1 MAPPQAHHRVDAREG
16 RPRMTFGHWVLVVAL
31 TLITT
36 ASIWLDNLRE
46 K

>member
-1 MAPPQAHHRVDAREG
+1 MEAREG
-16 RPRMTFGHWVLVVAL
+16 HPRMTAAHWVLVVAL
-31 TLITT
+31 TLITA